1 MDHVRIQTHLD
12 SLKGEKTDGGA
23 GAAYFD
29 ADGIAECPINVAAAI
44 VAHEGFGPCT
54 VKDSEAIDKFLA
66 EAVPVTDG
74 SLQVPG
80 TPVTICIPELAG
92 QKTIAPDNAIVEFD
106 AEGNATAGEETV
118 LALSAVYPDLL
129 KSDEDET
136 AELVESEVIVKSP
149 VTTDVEEND
158 PVVEEAEVVPV
169 KRRRRKAV
177 AEEEFDG

>member
-1 MDHVRIQTHLD
+1 MYRERLQ
-12 SLKGEKTDGGA
+12 
-23 GAAYFD
+23 
-29 ADGIAECPINVAAAI
+29 
-44 VAHEGFGPCT
+44 
-54 VKDSEAIDKFLA
+54 AIDKFLA

-129 KSDEDET
+129 KSDEDEI
-136 AELVESEVIVKSP
+136 AELESEVIVKSP